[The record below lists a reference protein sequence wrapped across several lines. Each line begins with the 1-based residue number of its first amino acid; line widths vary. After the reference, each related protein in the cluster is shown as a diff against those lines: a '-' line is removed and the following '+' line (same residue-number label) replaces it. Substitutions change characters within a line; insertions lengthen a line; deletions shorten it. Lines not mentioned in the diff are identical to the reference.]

1 MKKYPPSPKKATAQ
15 TVASNN
21 IIAYGI
27 FRFHEGM
34 SICRFHELSH
44 TFATMALSSGV
55 DVKTLSSMLGH
66 YSAGFTLDTYTH
78 ITNDMQRGAAE
89 KIGGFMETATAKPE
103 PEPPDPP
110 EESRCKVI
118 PFERVG

>member
-34 SICRFHELSH
+34 PICRFHELSH
-44 TFATMALSSGV
+44 TFAALSLSLGD
-55 DVKTLSSMLGH
+55 DVKTVQEHLGH
-66 YSAGFTLDTYTH
+66 QSAAFTMNTYIH
-78 ITNDMQRGAAE
+78 MTNSMQEASAE
-89 KIGGFMETATAKPE
+89 RLNHFF
-103 PEPPDPP
+103 
-110 EESRCKVI
+110 ESIDK
-118 PFERVG
+118 

>member
-44 TFATMALSSGV
+44 SHISLLIDM
-55 DVKTLSSMLGH
+55 
-66 YSAGFTLDTYTH
+66 GFTALA
-78 ITNDMQRGAAE
+78 IA
-89 KIGGFMETATAKPE
+89 
-103 PEPPDPP
+103 
-110 EESRCKVI
+110 
-118 PFERVG
+118 ERVGHESIDITYRYAHLFPTRQVEMADKLDSLKNEKGV

>member
-27 FRFHEGM
+27 FRFHEGI

-44 TFATMALSSGV
+44 SCASLLLANGVPLKQIQDWLGHSDFSTTANIYAHLDYSSKLSSAQAMAIGMP
-55 DVKTLSSMLGH
+55 LPE
-66 YSAGFTLDTYTH
+66 AGDFGSRWEQ
-78 ITNDMQRGAAE
+78 NAE
-89 KIGGFMETATAKPE
+89 KSGK
-103 PEPPDPP
+103 
-110 EESRCKVI
+110 
-118 PFERVG
+118 

>member
-34 SICRFHELSH
+34 PICRFHELSH
-44 TFATMALSSGV
+44 TYATRCIEVGI
-55 DVKTLSSMLGH
+55 DVKSLSEMLGH
-66 YSAGFTLDTYTH
+66 SSVSITLGRYVH
-78 ITNDMQRGAAE
+78 SSLAFKKEQIN
-89 KIGGFMETATAKPE
+89 KIKH
-103 PEPPDPP
+103 
-110 EESRCKVI
+110 
-118 PFERVG
+118 PFLS

>member
-44 TFATMALSSGV
+44 TFATIANSLGGQLYDISKAMGHSNTSVTSGV
-55 DVKTLSSMLGH
+55 
-66 YSAGFTLDTYTH
+66 YTH
-78 ITNDMQRGAAE
+78 LLDPNHKELIEEMDKAIRE
-89 KIGGFMETATAKPE
+89 KK
-103 PEPPDPP
+103 
-110 EESRCKVI
+110 
-118 PFERVG
+118 

>member
-44 TFATMALSSGV
+44 SCASLLINSGANISV
-55 DVKTLSSMLGH
+55 VSKYLGH
-66 YSAGFTLDTYTH
+66 SDINETLNTYSHMFDSALNSVVNVMNNLKT
-78 ITNDMQRGAAE
+78 
-89 KIGGFMETATAKPE
+89 K
-103 PEPPDPP
+103 
-110 EESRCKVI
+110 
-118 PFERVG
+118 